1 MTVRIV
7 PDLLRARAADHP
19 GAVALRLDGDSD
31 LTYSQWDRRSN
42 AAARGLLAGGV
53 QPGDRVGLAIGN
65 DGWTDYAVAYM
76 GVLKAGA
83 AAVPLGDRFRDSE
96 RAGIVEHAGAAL
108 VIDDVAS
115 LEAGQPAAA
124 VQVET
129 RPDDLAEIIYTS
141 GTTGSPKGVA
151 CTHSNLLAH
160 DVPAGPAG
168 PVSFLHAFPVG
179 TQAAQEAMRVPL
191 RIAGRCAIAMRT
203 FAADAMCALVER
215 FGVVRLQLV
224 PAMAQVLLDSGA
236 LSRHDLSSVRR
247 VILSSAPAPP
257 TLFER
262 LAVAF
267 PNASLWNAYAVT
279 EAGAARTMTEWDPS
293 RPTSVGRPV
302 GETEVRIVDGEVWLR
317 RPGSPPRWYYD
328 DAGASGDVFVDGW
341 TRTGDLGAVDADGHL
356 HLTGRA
362 KDLIITGGANVSPVE
377 VEHVLLEH
385 RAVADA
391 AVVGVPHPV
400 LGEDVAA
407 AVVLRSPT
415 SDRELQEL
423 VRSRLAEHKVPHR
436 IAFVDALPRNQSG
449 KVLKRELRAQ
459 LAAAV
464 DGERASREPAVHSD
478 TEAAVASV
486 WADVLAR
493 PAVGREDDFFA
504 LGGHSLAATQI
515 VARLRESLDIDL
527 PVAAVFDAPTVA
539 ELARAVE
546 RAKRARQ
553 GAAPPLRP

>member
-1 MTVRIV
+1 M
-7 PDLLRARAADHP
+7 PDLLRARAADQP
-19 GAVALRLDGDSD
+19 DAVALRLEGNTE
-31 LTYSQWDRRSN
+31 LTYSAWDRRSN
-42 AAARGLLAGGV
+42 AAARGLLARGV

-65 DGWTDYAVAYM
+65 DRWTDYAVAYM

-83 AAVPLGDRFRDSE
+83 VAVPLGDRFPDSE
-96 RAGIVEHAGAAL
+96 RAGILEHAGAAL

-129 RPDDLAEIIYTS
+129 GPDDLAEIIYTS
-141 GTTGSPKGVA
+141 GTTGTPKGVA
-151 CTHSNLLAH
+151 CTHSSLLAH
-160 DVPAGPAG
+160 DVPAGPAS

-203 FAADAMCALVER
+203 FAADAMCALIEQ

-224 PAMAQVLLDSGA
+224 PAMAQVLVDSGA
-236 LSRHDLSSVRR
+236 PSRHDLSSVRR

-257 TLFER
+257 ALFER
-262 LAVAF
+262 LAAVF
-267 PNASLWNAYAVT
+267 PNASLWNAYALT

-293 RPTSVGRPV
+293 RPTSVGLPV

-317 RPGSPPRWYYD
+317 RPGSPPRSYYD
-328 DAGASGDVFVDGW
+328 DPGATAEVFVDGW
-341 TRTGDLGAVDADGHL
+341 TRTGDLGAVDGDGHL

-377 VEHVLLEH
+377 VEHVLHEH
-385 RAVADA
+385 PAVADA

-407 AVVLRSPT
+407 AIVLRSPA
-415 SDRELQEL
+415 SERELQEI
-423 VRSRLAEHKVPHR
+423 VRRRLAEHKVPHR
-436 IAFVDALPRNQSG
+436 IVFVDALPRNQSG

-459 LAAAV
+459 LAPAV
-464 DGERASREPAVHSD
+464 DGEGAARKPAVPRAG
-478 TEAAVASV
+478 TEAAVAAV
-486 WADVLAR
+486 WAEVLAR
-493 PAVGREDDFFA
+493 PSVEREDDFFA

-515 VARLRESLDIDL
+515 VARLRESLDVDL

-539 ELARAVE
+539 ELAQAVE
-546 RAKRARQ
+546 RAKRAVERATP
-553 GAAPPLRP
+553 AAEPVRP